1 MPKKSERSALLAIL
15 SSLGVLMML
24 TLINSMVAAVVLGL
38 AVLAPLG
45 ALAQLMTRVEL
56 TDPAIDPAQ
65 ALPGRVEAPPERP

>member
-1 MPKKSERSALLAIL
+1 MDHPFPAPSEVRPEGAPQPLLEL
-15 SSLGVLMML
+15 VES
-24 TLINSMVAAVVLGL
+24 
-38 AVLAPLG
+38 LG